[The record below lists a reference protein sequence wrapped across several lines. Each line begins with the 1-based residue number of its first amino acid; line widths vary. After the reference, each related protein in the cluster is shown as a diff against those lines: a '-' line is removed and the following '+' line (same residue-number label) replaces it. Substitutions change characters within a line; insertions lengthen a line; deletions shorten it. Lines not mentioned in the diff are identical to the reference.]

1 MSFRTF
7 GVCAALCVAA
17 GCSDGA
23 STSDAAV
30 ADVTPSDASADVVVA
45 ADAPAATPI
54 EIRFAAVVGA
64 TPFACTT
71 GYTGVGSARS
81 AWTPLDFRFYVH
93 DVRLVPESGEPVA
106 VALTDDGTWQ
116 RRDVA
121 LLDFEDATGTCANG
135 TAATNDRVRGTVT
148 APAGTRWTGVR
159 FRLGVPQD
167 LNQQN
172 AATASSPLN
181 LSTLFWSWQ
190 SGYKFARLD
199 GRSGSNAV
207 NIHVGSTGC
216 TGSPSA
222 GTVTCTEPNRPEY
235 VLTGFDPAQS
245 VVVADLGALVATTD
259 VSRERGGAP
268 GCMSDLTDP
277 ECGTIL
283 PAFGISLGGAPA
295 TQTFFRVR

>member
-1 MSFRTF
+1 MSFRTMA
-7 GVCAALCVAA
+7 VCAAMCVAA
-17 GCSDGA
+17 GCSEGA
-23 STSDAAV
+23 EVRDASVTDVVAV
-30 ADVTPSDASADVVVA
+30 DAPSADVAA
-45 ADAPAATPI
+45 ADGSTAAPV

-64 TPFACTT
+64 MPFACTS
-71 GYTGVGSARS
+71 GYTGIGSANS

-93 DVRLVPESGEPVA
+93 DVRLVPATGEPVA
-106 VALTDDGTWQ
+106 VTLTDDGTWQ
-116 RRDVA
+116 HRDVA
-121 LLDFEDATGTCANG
+121 LLDFEDASGTCANG

-167 LNQQN
+167 LNQRN
-172 AATASSPLN
+172 AATAPSPLN

-190 SGYKFARLD
+190 SGYKFVRLD

-222 GTVTCTEPNRPEY
+222 GTVTCSEPNRPEY
-235 VLTGFDPAQS
+235 VLTGFDPAQN

-259 VSRERGGAP
+259 VSRDRGAAP

-277 ECGTIL
+277 ECGTIF
-283 PAFGISLGGAPA
+283 PALGIPLGASSA